1 MTETELDRDAME
13 WSIPAER
20 SKNNR
25 PHLIP
30 LTDHMLALIGPPSES
45 FIFLS
50 VSKSGHTTSS
60 GPIQR
65 IKRQCQA
72 LGIGN
77 VSTHTMRRT
86 FITNMARLGIPTEI
100 RNRLTNHA
108 DQSVDGVYNQHDY
121 LEQKHDALI
130 RWDRQLRAIIS
141 GIPSDSKV
149 VSLEKRQSQSDG

>member
-30 LTDHMLALIGPPSES
+30 LTDHMIKLIGPPSDG
-45 FIFLS
+45 FIFPS

-65 IKRQCQA
+65 IERHCKQ
-72 LGIGN
+72 LDIEKVG
-77 VSTHTMRRT
+77 THTMRRT
-86 FITNMARLGIPTEI
+86 FITNMARLNVPTEI

-108 DQSVDGVYNQHDY
+108 DQSVDGKYNQHDY
-121 LEQKHDALI
+121 LEQKRDALI

-141 GIPSDSKV
+141 GIPSGSKV
-149 VSLEKRQSQSDG
+149 VSLEKRQAQSDG